1 MRPAESFGGR
11 SGRDGA
17 PGGRRGRAVRC
28 CRADWRSHSNRCDKD
43 EKRARNSG
51 HRCTRRGIASSPGGF
66 RANRGRSDE
75 ADRQLQFV
83 FAQGSADHDFCGG
96 KWRVCGHE
104 RGGSRPWY
112 RQLRA
117 GNDLRQI
124 LSRERPA
131 ISREGNGDGVA
142 NRQGHCVGSRR
153 YDCGNE
159 SARAWLGVFVY
170 ASGGTDRGA
179 AVNAATILVVD
190 DEPQIRRV
198 LRATLSS
205 RGYVIIDAKT
215 GEEGIELVRKDKPDL
230 VLLDVNMP
238 GMGGL
243 EACREIRRG
252 SNAPIIMLTV
262 RNAERDKV
270 AALDAG
276 ADDYVVKPF
285 SIEELLARIRAA
297 LRRYS
302 PDDTLPSFVSK
313 DLMINFEARQ
323 VTVRD
328 RAVHLTP
335 KEYEVLKHLV
345 ASQGKPLTH
354 RRLLQSVWGPDYGEE
369 TENLR
374 VVINQLRKKI
384 EANPTR
390 PKYNLTEPWVGYRF
404 QPPREGAAKSALP
417 RT

>member
-28 CRADWRSHSNRCDKD
+28 CRADWRSHSNRCDKN

-75 ADRQLQFV
+75 ADRQRQFI
-83 FAQGSADHDFCGG
+83 FAEGAADHDFGGG
-96 KWRVCGHE
+96 KRRVCSHE
-104 RGGSRPWY
+104 RGGSRPGH

-124 LSRERPA
+124 LPRERPA
-131 ISREGNGDGVA
+131 VSRAGNGNGLA
-142 NRQGHCVGSRR
+142 NRQGDCVGARR
-153 YDCGNE
+153 HDCGDE
-159 SARAWLGVFVY
+159 SARAWFGVFVY
-170 ASGGTDRGA
+170 APGGAERGA

-205 RGYVIIDAKT
+205 RGYEIIDAKT
-215 GEEGIELVRKDKPDL
+215 GEEGIELARKDKPDL

-285 SIEELLARIRAA
+285 GIEELLARVRAA
-297 LRRYS
+297 LRRHGTGEALV
-302 PDDTLPSFVSK
+302 PFRAAAAQHELVPITLRYQTVS
-313 DLMINFEARQ
+313 LRNRRRPHPARPLC
-323 VTVRD
+323 
-328 RAVHLTP
+328 RAP
-335 KEYEVLKHLV
+335 RYE
-345 ASQGKPLTH
+345 P
-354 RRLLQSVWGPDYGEE
+354 
-369 TENLR
+369 
-374 VVINQLRKKI
+374 
-384 EANPTR
+384 
-390 PKYNLTEPWVGYRF
+390 
-404 QPPREGAAKSALP
+404 
-417 RT
+417 

>member
-28 CRADWRSHSNRCDKD
+28 CRADWRGHSNRCDKD

-75 ADRQLQFV
+75 ADRQRQFV
-83 FAQGSADHDFCGG
+83 FAEGAADHDFGGG

-104 RGGSRPWY
+104 RGGSRPGH

-131 ISREGNGDGVA
+131 ISRAGNGNGAA
-142 NRQGHCVGSRR
+142 NRQGDCVGARR
-153 YDCGNE
+153 HDWGDE
-159 SARAWLGVFVY
+159 SAGAWLGVFVH
-170 ASGGTDRGA
+170 ASGGAERGA
-179 AVNAATILVVD
+179 PVNAATILVVD

-230 VLLDVNMP
+230 ILLDVNMP

-285 SIEELLARIRAA
+285 GIEELLARVRAA
-297 LRRYS
+297 LRRHGTGEALV
-302 PDDTLPSFVSK
+302 PFETK
-313 DLMINFEARQ
+313 DLTIDSESRTVMARGE
-323 VTVRD
+323 D
-328 RAVHLTP
+328 VHLTP
-335 KEYEVLKHLV
+335 KEFEVLKLLI
-345 ASQGKPLTH
+345 ANQGKPLTH
-354 RRLLQSVWGPDYGEE
+354 RRLLQAAWGPDYGEE

-384 EANPTR
+384 ESDPTH
-390 PKYNLTEPWVGYRF
+390 PKYILTEPWVGYRF
-404 QPPREGAAKSALP
+404 QTPRIPPTRVVARK
-417 RT
+417 